1 VPSRRNPYKAVS
13 MKFVLVVVGA
23 LFIALGLFWFGQGVG
38 LLSGS
43 HNTVRVDFCAGL
55 AALGIGLMWFVLW

>member
-1 VPSRRNPYKAVS
+1 